1 MGRTKDLLR
10 DLHITEED
18 ILDELTSRND
28 DEYQYKQWMES
39 KEFVEYVNGELDS
52 TRPRYSEYDIMS
64 ATRYASE
71 HITIE
76 PKEVGKEVYDMLFSE
91 KIEEYLT
98 CKTDVWSTTKNT

>member
-1 MGRTKDLLR
+1 MGKTKEL
-10 DLHITEED
+10 
-18 ILDELTSRND
+18 LDELQSRD
-28 DEYQYKQWMES
+28 DYDYQYQQWLES

-76 PKEVGKEVYDMLFSE
+76 PSEVGKKVYDMLFSD
-91 KIEEYLT
+91 KKVEEYLT
-98 CKTDVWSTTKNT
+98 CKTLG

>member
-1 MGRTKDLLR
+1 MGKTKEL
-10 DLHITEED
+10 
-18 ILDELTSRND
+18 LDELQSRD
-28 DEYQYKQWMES
+28 DYDYQYQQWLES

-76 PKEVGKEVYDMLFSE
+76 PSEVGKKEYDMLFSE
-91 KIEEYLT
+91 KVEEYLT
-98 CKTDVWSTTKNT
+98 CKTLG